1 MEIRNVP
8 PINTRLLET
17 LKDIVFV
24 VEVTEQQQGKQLLD
38 LINTAREVI
47 DEAEAKCNTPERQ
60 ALQHYG
66 KGMAKM
72 LNKALTD
79 DPPTWPATITTP
91 RITPTSP
98 PHTIPNPPRPRLKNC
113 VFYNDCFELPRP
125 LK

>member
-1 MEIRNVP
+1 M
-8 PINTRLLET
+8 
-17 LKDIVFV
+17 
-24 VEVTEQQQGKQLLD
+24 TEQQQGKQLLD

-79 DPPTWPATITTP
+79 DPSDLA
-91 RITPTSP
+91 RD
-98 PHTIPNPPRPRLKNC
+98 
-113 VFYNDCFELPRP
+113 YNDAQDYADQPTP
-125 LK
+125 YDS